1 MLPAIQTV
9 SFTSKMDISSPSC
22 SAIIL
27 NAGVSMRLS
36 CRNLL
41 GRTRNGN
48 WGGEYMN
55 LTTIALKNL
64 KRNFSFYSLYLV
76 SVSFVLMVYFCFT
89 SFSMNEII
97 MAKISSDGRVEMMCS
112 VVAVFIM
119 AFVVFYMFYSNNFF
133 MRRRMKEL
141 GIYALLGYRK
151 VDMLCLLTIENI
163 FICLG
168 GMFIGIFAGSLLH
181 IGVTAGIVALLG
193 LTIDIGAI
201 PFINP
206 HAVSSIFL
214 FILAVLLTLTI
225 SNAVLLLKSTLLDLV
240 RLEKKVEKPV
250 RPNIIFSSIGIIS
263 LLGGYVLALDMVRGV
278 QSVWTTIGFYPI
290 ALLTLVLV
298 VVGTVLSIYS
308 FAPFVCQCI
317 KNRHSV
323 LYHENTIIVVPKFMH
338 RIRSNAKSLIL
349 LVLLTAGTLAVFGAT
364 TLSVWYPYRAVE
376 RIIPSAIEYRI
387 EDEQQSKDAL
397 EALAKALNGQE
408 CQVQETTLLK
418 ATAISDHLPDEYNIS
433 GEEIRTPGFECMS
446 LTDYNTLLNSQG
458 KESTIS
464 ELRDTECVLVKYRP
478 DPENKDVGA
487 VYRLN
492 FGKGS
497 TTDVTVVQTTLNNP
511 IGFAN
516 SVATLLV
523 SDRLYQTITSGQPEQ
538 ITVVSINGGTTRSD
552 GTAYTILKDAMPEN
566 IYLASAW
573 QRQTEIIQLNSSTY
587 LLIAF
592 ATSIFLIA
600 TGSILYFQNL
610 SAVSYDRDDYN
621 ILQRMGYSRDTIK
634 RCVRRQIQ
642 IYFVIPYVMGMLHSI
657 FAIICY
663 KSALMD
669 DVLGQASEVILP
681 IALAIGIFSIIYFIY
696 YQITKYSCY
705 KAAIN

>member
-1 MLPAIQTV
+1 M
-9 SFTSKMDISSPSC
+9 
-22 SAIIL
+22 
-27 NAGVSMRLS
+27 
-36 CRNLL
+36 
-41 GRTRNGN
+41 
-48 WGGEYMN
+48 
-55 LTTIALKNL
+55 
-64 KRNFSFYSLYLV
+64 
-76 SVSFVLMVYFCFT
+76 
-89 SFSMNEII
+89 
-97 MAKISSDGRVEMMCS
+97 
-112 VVAVFIM
+112 
-119 AFVVFYMFYSNNFF
+119 
-133 MRRRMKEL
+133 
-141 GIYALLGYRK
+141 
-151 VDMLCLLTIENI
+151 
-163 FICLG
+163 
-168 GMFIGIFAGSLLH
+168 
-181 IGVTAGIVALLG
+181 
-193 LTIDIGAI
+193 
-201 PFINP
+201 
-206 HAVSSIFL
+206 
-214 FILAVLLTLTI
+214 
-225 SNAVLLLKSTLLDLV
+225 
-240 RLEKKVEKPV
+240 EKPV
-250 RPNIIFSSIGIIS
+250 CPNIIFSVIGIIS
-263 LLGGYVLALDMVRGV
+263 LLGGYALALDMVRGAR
-278 QSVWTTIGFYPI
+278 SVWTTIGFYPI

-323 LYHENTIIVVPKFMH
+323 LYRENTIIVVPKFMH

-349 LVLLTAGTLAVFGAT
+349 LVLLAAGTLAVFGAT
-364 TLSVWYPYRAVE
+364 TLSVWYPYRAVA

-464 ELRDTECVLVKYRP
+464 ELRDT
-478 DPENKDVGA
+478 

-492 FGKGS
+492 FGKGG

-566 IYLASAW
+566 IYLTSAW
-573 QRQTEIIQLNSSTY
+573 QRQTEIVQLNSSTY

-592 ATSIFLIA
+592 ATIIFLIA

>member
-1 MLPAIQTV
+1 
-9 SFTSKMDISSPSC
+9 
-22 SAIIL
+22 
-27 NAGVSMRLS
+27 
-36 CRNLL
+36 
-41 GRTRNGN
+41 
-48 WGGEYMN
+48 MN

-119 AFVVFYMFYSNNFF
+119 AFVVLYMFYSNNFF

-511 IGFAN
+511 R
-516 SVATLLV
+516 TLI
-523 SDRLYQTITSGQPEQ
+523 RY
-538 ITVVSINGGTTRSD
+538 
-552 GTAYTILKDAMPEN
+552 
-566 IYLASAW
+566 
-573 QRQTEIIQLNSSTY
+573 
-587 LLIAF
+587 
-592 ATSIFLIA
+592 
-600 TGSILYFQNL
+600 GS
-610 SAVSYDRDDYN
+610 
-621 ILQRMGYSRDTIK
+621 
-634 RCVRRQIQ
+634 
-642 IYFVIPYVMGMLHSI
+642 
-657 FAIICY
+657 
-663 KSALMD
+663 
-669 DVLGQASEVILP
+669 
-681 IALAIGIFSIIYFIY
+681 
-696 YQITKYSCY
+696 
-705 KAAIN
+705 

>member
-1 MLPAIQTV
+1 
-9 SFTSKMDISSPSC
+9 
-22 SAIIL
+22 
-27 NAGVSMRLS
+27 
-36 CRNLL
+36 
-41 GRTRNGN
+41 
-48 WGGEYMN
+48 MN
-55 LTTIALKNL
+55 LATIALKNL

-76 SVSFVLMVYFCFT
+76 SVSFVLMIYFCFT
-89 SFSMNEII
+89 SFSMNKVI
-97 MAKISSDGRVEMMCS
+97 MEKISSDGRVEMMCS

-151 VDMLCLLTIENI
+151 GDMLRLLTIENI
-163 FICLG
+163 FVCLG
-168 GMFIGIFAGSLLH
+168 GMFIGILAGSLLH
-181 IGVTAGIVALLG
+181 IGITAGIVALLG
-193 LTIDIGAI
+193 LTIDMGAI

-206 HAVSSIFL
+206 QAVSSIFL
-214 FILAVLLTLTI
+214 FILAVLLTLTL
-225 SNAVLLLKSTLLDLV
+225 SNAGLLLKSTLLDLV

-250 RPNIIFSSIGIIS
+250 RPNIVLSVIGIIA
-263 LLGGYVLALDMVRGV
+263 LLGGYALALDMVRGD

-298 VVGTVLSIYS
+298 VVGTVLTIYS
-308 FAPFVCQCI
+308 FVPFVCQCI

-323 LYHENTIIVVPKFMH
+323 LYRENTIIVAPKFMH

-349 LVLLTAGTLAVFGAT
+349 LILLVAGTLSVFGAT

-376 RIIPSAIEYRI
+376 RIIPSAIEYRV
-387 EDEQQSKDAL
+387 EDEQLNKQAL
-397 EALAKALNGQE
+397 EALAEGLNGQE
-408 CQVQETTLLK
+408 YQVQETNLLK
-418 ATAISDHLPDEYNIS
+418 ITASSDRLPDEYSIS
-433 GEEIRTPGFECMS
+433 SEGVRTPGFECMRLS
-446 LTDYNTLLNSQG
+446 DYNTLLNSQG
-458 KESTIS
+458 KESSIS
-464 ELRDTECVLVKYRP
+464 ELSDTECVLVKYRP
-478 DPENKDVGA
+478 DPENSDVGA
-487 VYRLN
+487 VYHLDIGN
-492 FGKGS
+492 GIS
-497 TTDVTVVQTTLNNP
+497 TDVTVVQTTLDNP

-523 SDRLYQTITSGQPEQ
+523 SDQLYQNIESGQPEK
-538 ITVVSINGGTTRSD
+538 ITVVSINGGMTRSD
-552 GTAYTILKDAMPEN
+552 GTAYTILKNTMPDN

-592 ATSIFLIA
+592 ATIIFLIA

-610 SAVSYDRDDYN
+610 SAVTYDRDDYN
-621 ILQRMGYSRDTIK
+621 ILQRMGYNKNMIK

-642 IYFVIPYVMGMLHSI
+642 IYFVIPYVIGMLHSV

-669 DVLGQASEVILP
+669 DVLGQAGEVVLP
-681 IALAIGIFSIIYFIY
+681 IALAIGIFTIVYFIY
-696 YQITKYSCY
+696 YEVTKYSCY
-705 KAAIN
+705 KAAMN

>member
-1 MLPAIQTV
+1 
-9 SFTSKMDISSPSC
+9 
-22 SAIIL
+22 
-27 NAGVSMRLS
+27 
-36 CRNLL
+36 
-41 GRTRNGN
+41 
-48 WGGEYMN
+48 
-55 LTTIALKNL
+55 
-64 KRNFSFYSLYLV
+64 
-76 SVSFVLMVYFCFT
+76 
-89 SFSMNEII
+89 
-97 MAKISSDGRVEMMCS
+97 
-112 VVAVFIM
+112 
-119 AFVVFYMFYSNNFF
+119 
-133 MRRRMKEL
+133 
-141 GIYALLGYRK
+141 
-151 VDMLCLLTIENI
+151 
-163 FICLG
+163 
-168 GMFIGIFAGSLLH
+168 
-181 IGVTAGIVALLG
+181 
-193 LTIDIGAI
+193 
-201 PFINP
+201 
-206 HAVSSIFL
+206 
-214 FILAVLLTLTI
+214 
-225 SNAVLLLKSTLLDLV
+225 
-240 RLEKKVEKPV
+240 
-250 RPNIIFSSIGIIS
+250 
-263 LLGGYVLALDMVRGV
+263 
-278 QSVWTTIGFYPI
+278 
-290 ALLTLVLV
+290 
-298 VVGTVLSIYS
+298 
-308 FAPFVCQCI
+308 
-317 KNRHSV
+317 
-323 LYHENTIIVVPKFMH
+323 
-338 RIRSNAKSLIL
+338 
-349 LVLLTAGTLAVFGAT
+349 
-364 TLSVWYPYRAVE
+364 
-376 RIIPSAIEYRI
+376 
-387 EDEQQSKDAL
+387 
-397 EALAKALNGQE
+397 
-408 CQVQETTLLK
+408 
-418 ATAISDHLPDEYNIS
+418 
-433 GEEIRTPGFECMS
+433 MS

-592 ATSIFLIA
+592 ATIIFLIA